1 MTRALKR
8 DSEAITH
15 AAIDMICALM
25 QPMHQDYDLHREQ
38 LNKSSLLSTHSF
50 LQALLDM
57 WVAHIVSSN
66 QNYLNF
72 SKMQEAVKS
81 NVKFVNSFQDLEISL

>member
-1 MTRALKR
+1 MFSFREKLGRKVTRALKR

-50 LQALLDM
+50 LKALLDM
-57 WVAHIVSSN
+57 WVNHIVSISSA
-66 QNYLNF
+66 L
-72 SKMQEAVKS
+72 SKILLL
-81 NVKFVNSFQDLEISL
+81 FFFH